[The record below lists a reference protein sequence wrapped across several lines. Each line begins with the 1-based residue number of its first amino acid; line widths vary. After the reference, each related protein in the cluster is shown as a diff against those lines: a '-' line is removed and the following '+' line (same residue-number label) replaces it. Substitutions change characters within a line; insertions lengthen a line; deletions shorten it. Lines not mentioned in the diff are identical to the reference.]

1 MRFEERLRSIRLPSR
16 KAFLIGYPPSVFYLS
31 GSDFRGDAY
40 LLLLSDR
47 AYIISDSRYKEELAQ
62 VNRRVPS
69 LRPVEIELD
78 LVSTVATLLPK
89 RVGELLVDRGI
100 GVYLLDDLAR
110 RGKVKVAFAKDQER
124 QMRGMRMRKSKEEIR
139 VIRENIRLHREL
151 MRRWS
156 ETILGLSEVEAR
168 GRWMCMLYQVGCEGP
183 AFDPIV
189 AVGPHASRPH
199 YRVETRTKI
208 TGKRPLL
215 FDAGLRRKGYC
226 TDLTRMFFVDTIEGR
241 FRRFFE
247 LVSSVQE
254 KILEMIRPG
263 VPARDLDSSARRLF
277 RAEGVDKYFLHALG
291 HGVGIEVHEGPSISS
306 RSQDILEEGMV
317 FTIEPGL
324 YIPGKLGIRLEE
336 MVLVTKTGCEV
347 LSR

>member
-1 MRFEERLRSIRLPSR
+1 MPFEERLRSVRLPSR
-16 KAFLIGYPPSVFYLS
+16 KALLVGYPASVFYLS

-40 LLLLSDR
+40 LLLLSDK
-47 AYIISDSRYKEELAQ
+47 AYIISDSRYKEELLQ
-62 VNRRVPS
+62 VNGRIPF

-78 LVSTVATLLPK
+78 LPSTVASLLPR
-89 RVGELLVDRGI
+89 RVEELLVDRGV
-100 GVYLLDDLAR
+100 GVFLLDDLAR
-110 RGKVKVAFAKDQER
+110 MAKVEVSFAREQER
-124 QMRGMRMRKSKEEIR
+124 QIRSMRMRKSKEEIR
-139 VIRENIRLHREL
+139 VIRENLRLHKEL
-151 MRRWS
+151 MTRWS
-156 ETILGLSEVEAR
+156 KTVLGLSEAEAR
-168 GRWMCMLYQVGCEGP
+168 GRWICMLYEAGCEGP

-189 AVGPHASRPH
+189 ALGSHTSRPH
-199 YRVETRTKI
+199 YQVGKRAKI
-208 TGKRPLL
+208 TGKRSLL
-215 FDAGLRRKGYC
+215 FDAGLKRRGYC
-226 TDLTRMFFVDTIEGR
+226 TDLTRMFFVDTIDGR
-241 FRRFFE
+241 FRKLFE

-263 VPARDLDSSARRLF
+263 VPARELDRSARELF

-324 YIPGKLGIRLEE
+324 YLPRRFGIRLEE
-336 MVLVTKTGCEV
+336 MVLVTEAGCEV